1 MTEKILDN
9 RYEIL
14 EQVGGGGM
22 ALVYRARD
30 IYLNRIVAIK
40 ILREQLTSDEEFVS
54 RFRREAQAVASLS
67 HTNIVSIYDV
77 GHSGQTYY
85 LVMEMVEGRNL
96 KELIK
101 ENGPFPIDKA
111 IAIAKQIC
119 DALEH
124 AHEHQII
131 HRDIKP
137 HNIIITK
144 DGVVKVT
151 DFGIARAVST
161 ATVTHSGNIMGSVHY
176 FSPEQARG
184 EIADERSDIYSLGV
198 VIYEMLTGELPF
210 VGESPISV
218 ALKKIQNDPLSP
230 RKINSQIG
238 EALEKVILIA
248 MDKDPKKRFKSAD
261 DLRANL
267 LSAHVHNRLDKNVP
281 EKVSEDTVILPR
293 LPKEGTDQR
302 GEKTPKAN
310 AHATANAPF
319 KLWVWIILALMVIGF
334 VLGMYLSANV
344 LAREEVTVPDVRQK
358 TVTEAQEELDGT
370 GLFLEVN
377 KTVAHPTVAKG
388 LIISQTPKV
397 DEIVRKSTKILVTVS
412 DGPQMVDVPNV
423 VDSSASAAEIA
434 LTNKGL
440 ESTITRVYNSQV
452 PEGNV
457 IDQEPDAG
465 KEVAQGTAV
474 ALIVSKG
481 PEPVWI
487 KMPKVTGYTL
497 TEAKEILKQN
507 NLTLEVV
514 QPEVSYIYEEEIVI
528 RQDPGPDSEVLQGA
542 VVNLVVSAG
551 PGPFGE

>member
-184 EIADERSDIYSLGV
+184 EIADEKSDIYSLGV

-230 RKINSQIG
+230 RRINSQIG

>member
-293 LPKEGTDQR
+293 LAKNITEKS
-302 GEKTPKAN
+302 GEKAPK
-310 AHATANAPF
+310 ANAPF
-319 KLWVWIILALMVIGF
+319 KVWVWIILALMVIGF
-334 VLGMYLSANV
+334 VLGMYLSATV

-377 KTVAHPTVAKG
+377 KTVPHPTIAEG

-397 DEIVRKSTKILVTVS
+397 DEIVRKSAKILVTVS
-412 DGPQMVDVPNV
+412 AGPQMVDVPNV

-434 LTNKGL
+434 LANKGL

>member
-1 MTEKILDN
+1 VTERILDN

-77 GHSGQTYY
+77 GHSGDTYY

-218 ALKKIQNDPLSP
+218 ALKKIQNDPVSP

-248 MDKDPKKRFKSAD
+248 MDKAPKKRFKSAG

-267 LSAHVHNRLDKNVP
+267 LSAHMHNRLEQNVP

-293 LPKEGTDQR
+293 LAKNITEKR
-302 GEKTPKAN
+302 GEKAPKAN
-310 AHATANAPF
+310 ANAPF
-319 KLWVWIILALMVIGF
+319 KLWIWIILALMVIGF
-334 VLGMYLSANV
+334 VIGMYLSATV

-358 TVTEAQEELDGT
+358 TVTEAQEELAGL
-370 GLFLEVN
+370 GLFLEVS
-377 KTVAHPTVAKG
+377 KTVPHPTITEG

-397 DEIVRKSTKILVTVS
+397 DEIVRKSAKILVTVS
-412 DGPQMVDVPNV
+412 GGPQMVDVPNV
-423 VDSSASAAEIA
+423 VDSAVSAAEIA

-465 KEVAQGTAV
+465 KEVAQGTTV

-514 QPEVSYIYEEEIVI
+514 QPEVSYTYEEEIVI

-542 VVNLVVSAG
+542 IVNLVVSAG